1 MNMSKKRARSLPAA
15 SSNRPLLAA
24 TLLGI
29 AAHASTGAA
38 AQAPAA
44 AVASGEDVAITIYSS
59 AQPGA
64 ISPEYYRPLPGQG
77 TPPAMGVPG
86 YAMVRQERAVQLGA
100 GRSQIR
106 FTDVAALIDPTTV
119 TFTSLT
125 DPATRVLE
133 QNFQFDLVS
142 TDKLLLKYIDRPITV
157 ERNVGGGGIVS
168 TTGTLL
174 SSVSGL
180 VLRGADGNITALNDY
195 ASLRFPELPGGLI
208 TRPTLVWDINS
219 GKAGAQRARVTYQTG
234 GVTWWSD
241 YNLIFNAGKD
251 ANNGFVD
258 LSAWVSIINQSGA
271 TFQDAKLKLIAGDVH
286 RAPNPQVAREIVMMT
301 ARAKTEDSDAG
312 FAEKAFD
319 EFHLYTLGRK
329 TTLPNNSTKQIELFD
344 QAKQV
349 PARRLLVLSN
359 AVGYFGGR
367 YEDRNFP
374 GGGERKVDAYLEFRN
389 DKASGL
395 GVPLPAGRIRVSRL
409 DAADSS
415 LEFIGEDVIDH
426 TPRDEKVR
434 IQLGSAFDVVGER
447 KQVDFTTDSRAR
459 WIEEEIEVEVRN
471 HKDEDVEVQVREFLF
486 RWTNWRILSSS
497 QPYEKEDASTILFP
511 VKVPKNSNRTVKYRV
526 RYSW

>member
-208 TRPTLVWDINS
+208 TRPTLVWDINA
-219 GKAGAQRARVTYQTG
+219 GKAGTQRARVTYQTG

>member
-1 MNMSKKRARSLPAA
+1 MNMAKKRSRSLLAA
-15 SSNRPLLAA
+15 PKKRPLLAA
-24 TLLGI
+24 TVAGI
-29 AAHASTGAA
+29 AAHAAV
-38 AQAPAA
+38 QA
-44 AVASGEDVAITIYSS
+44 AVAAGAEEDVAVTIYSS

-64 ISPEYYRPLPGQG
+64 ISPDYYRPLPGQG
-77 TPPAMGVPG
+77 TPPATGVPG
-86 YAMVRQERAVQLGA
+86 FAMVRQERPVQLAA
-100 GRSQIR
+100 GRSLLR

-142 TDKLLLKYIDRPITV
+142 TEKLLLKYIDKPITV
-157 ERNVGGGGIVS
+157 ERNVGGGGVIS

-174 SSVSGL
+174 SSVNGL
-180 VLRGADGNITALNDY
+180 VLRGADGNITALNNY
-195 ASLRFPELPGGLI
+195 ASLRFPDLPGGLI
-208 TRPTLVWDINS
+208 TRPTLVWDVS
-219 GKAGAQRARVTYQTG
+219 AGKAGTQRARVTYQTG
-234 GVTWWSD
+234 GITWWSD

-251 ANNGFVD
+251 ANSGFVD

-271 TFQDAKLKLIAGDVH
+271 TYDDAKLKLIAGDVH
-286 RAPNPQVAREIVMMT
+286 RAPSPQPPRVMMEM
-301 ARAKTEDSDAG
+301 ARAASKADAG
-312 FAEKAFD
+312 FEEKAFD
-319 EFHLYTLGRK
+319 EFHLYTLGRR

-344 QAKQV
+344 QAKQI
-349 PARRLLVLSN
+349 PAKRLLVLSSN
-359 AVGYFGGR
+359 APMFGGR

-374 GGGERKVDAYLEFRN
+374 ATGEAKVDSYLEFRN

-409 DAADSS
+409 DAADNS
-415 LEFIGEDVIDH
+415 LEFIGEDVIGH

-434 IQLGSAFDVVGER
+434 VQLGSAFDVVGER
-447 KQVDFTTDSRAR
+447 KQVDFASDSRAR
-459 WIEEEIEVEVRN
+459 WLEEEIQVEVRN

-497 QPYEKEDASTILFP
+497 QPFEKEDARTILFP
-511 VKVPKNSNRTVKYRV
+511 VKVPKNSNKIVKYRV